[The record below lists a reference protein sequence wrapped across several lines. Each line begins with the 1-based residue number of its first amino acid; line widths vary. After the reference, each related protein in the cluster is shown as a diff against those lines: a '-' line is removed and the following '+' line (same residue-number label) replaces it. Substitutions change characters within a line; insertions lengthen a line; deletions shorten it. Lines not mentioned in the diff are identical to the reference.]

1 MNRTDRWIFHVWIAL
16 TVGASCAVLFSGM
29 ITLLLLMSII
39 GIPVALLLPVMPG
52 LWIYL
57 TPTLAIYFALRKLS
71 TATHPLIILGSAMVL
86 PLIAGFLI
94 PRWANAGTDERIN
107 ALLAD
112 DHGAPPTL
120 PAGLSITHAID
131 KGLGSSGK
139 CWELCQRLLLS
150 RTAKSVVEVPIDKL
164 PSLASLPIP
173 VHRYSLGP
181 VGERC
186 NHARLKAAYATSEEI
201 GRATPLLRPP
211 LLWDKLY
218 DLEDQEGLCLHDDA
232 VRDAR
237 SDILVVERRNYD
249 PAFRGF
255 RFGGEGWRLTLH
267 PIEPFKR
274 REVFRRTPSGMVR
287 LMRRTE
293 VQYARL
299 AEPLWITPGFT
310 FDIST
315 PTHWTW
321 GDVQSAGS
329 KIEKYK
335 ATEWS
340 GLIAN
345 DLTVHG
351 LR

>member
-1 MNRTDRWIFHVWIAL
+1 MRKIDRWLFHIWVAA
-16 TVGASCAVLFSGM
+16 TVGAACAVLFQG
-29 ITLLLLMSII
+29 IAVWLLMLSII

-57 TPTLAIYFALRKLS
+57 TPTLAIYAALRKVS

-120 PAGLSITHAID
+120 PVGLSITHAID
-131 KGLGSSGK
+131 QGLGSSGK
-139 CWELCQRLLLS
+139 CWELCQRILLS

-186 NHARLKAAYATSEEI
+186 NHARLKAAYATSEET
-201 GRATPLLRPP
+201 GRAAPLLRPP

-218 DLEDQEGLCLHDDA
+218 DLQDQEGLCLHDDA
-232 VRDAR
+232 VQDAR

-255 RFGGEGWRLTLH
+255 QFGGKGWRLTLH

-274 REVFRRTPSGMVR
+274 REVFRRTPTGMVR
-287 LMRRTE
+287 LMRRTN
-293 VQYARL
+293 VRYAHL
-299 AEPLWITPGFT
+299 AEPLWITPAFT

-321 GDVQSAGS
+321 TEERVAGMPV
-329 KIEKYK
+329 EKYK
-335 ATEWS
+335 PTGWTEI
-340 GLIAN
+340 IAN
-345 DLTVHG
+345 DLSVHG